1 MRISD
6 VINHK
11 GSEVV
16 TARPEDNVAHL
27 VGLLSSRNIG
37 AVVIADDDGNV
48 VGIAG
53 ERDIVRAIHRFGT
66 AALNQPI
73 SSLMTQ
79 EVHTCGMDDDLAQVA
94 GAMTELR
101 VRHFPVLVDGRL
113 AAIVSIGDIVKNRI
127 DQLQSEQEHLV
138 NYLHG

>member
-37 AVVIADDDGNV
+37 AVVIADDDGNGELKTTS
-48 VGIAG
+48 GIK
-53 ERDIVRAIHRFGT
+53 
-66 AALNQPI
+66 L
-73 SSLMTQ
+73 
-79 EVHTCGMDDDLAQVA
+79 
-94 GAMTELR
+94 
-101 VRHFPVLVDGRL
+101 
-113 AAIVSIGDIVKNRI
+113 SIGEPDCPGDGTVPLPSGEAPGKLAVTEMVGKSTLGN
-127 DQLQSEQEHLV
+127 SET
-138 NYLHG
+138 GKAR